1 MKKNLVFAVI
11 VPSILCLLALKIWKD
26 INDSEELFRR
36 LKKEYPLLVNEMVL
50 NSEVRDTYW
59 PSDWHKDPLFCYVEV
74 ANGDKYWIFS
84 NENISSPNIDLREV
98 VSKGS
103 VLQKQMGSDTLTI
116 INDKLKYSFIIDET
130 YYDDVP

>member
-26 INDSEELFRR
+26 IRDSEELFRK
-36 LKKEYPLLVNEMVL
+36 LKKEYPLLVNKMVL

-59 PSDWHKDPLFCYVEV
+59 PSDWRKDPLFCYVEM
-74 ANGDKYWIFS
+74 ANGDKYSIFS
-84 NENISSPNIDLREV
+84 NKSISSPNLDLREV

-103 VLQKQMGSDTLTI
+103 VLQKQMDSDTLTI